1 MIEIKKI
8 NNPGEE
14 CVLITITE
22 GSSRNAP
29 GMCFMYEPGTTFE
42 FGKSVAGHPVVFF
55 PSKKELKHW
64 KF

>member
-14 CVLITITE
+14 CILITITE
-22 GSSRNAP
+22 GTSRNAS
-29 GMCFMYEPGTTFE
+29 GMCFMYEPDTTFE
-42 FGKSVAGHPVVFF
+42 FGKSEKGPVVFF